1 MGPDRPASQLIG
13 MLTGAWVAQALCV
26 AAQLG
31 IADELQ
37 LGPKS
42 SEALAE
48 TTHTDASALYRLLR
62 TLASVGVFAEGE
74 DRAFGLT
81 PLAELLRSNTPN
93 SLRAFA
99 IMLGAEWHWRTWG
112 EALYSVRTGRP
123 AFDSIFGTPVFEY
136 YAEHPDAARVA
147 SEGLASRSRLENT
160 AIVAAYEFGVATSIV
175 DVGGGQGALL
185 LSILGANPGA
195 RGLLFERSQVIAMAR
210 SLVESA
216 GGAARCDLVPGD
228 FFTSVPAGHDVY
240 LLKKVIHDWD
250 DERAGM
256 ILRNCRVAMR
266 PGARLLVLETVVPSG
281 NEPSFA
287 KLLDLLMLVYAGGRE
302 RTAGEYRELL
312 GSAGFQLR
320 RVLPTASGLSVLEAV
335 PL

>member
-1 MGPDRPASQLIG
+1 MGPERPASQLIG

-26 AAQLG
+26 AAELG
-31 IADELQ
+31 IADELRN
-37 LGPKS
+37 GPKS

-48 TTHTDASALYRLLR
+48 TTHADASALYRLLR
-62 TLASVGVFAEGE
+62 TLASVGVFTEGK

-81 PLAELLRSNTPN
+81 PLAELLRSDAPN

-99 IMLGAEWHWRTWG
+99 IMVGAEWHWRTWG

-123 AFDSIFGTPVFEY
+123 AFDSIFGAPVFEY

-160 AIVAAYEFGVATSIV
+160 EIAAYEFGAAASIV

-210 SLVESA
+210 PLVESA

-240 LLKKVIHDWD
+240 LLNKVIHDWD
-250 DERAGM
+250 DGRAGM

-266 PGARLLVLETVVPSG
+266 AGARLLVLETIVPSG

-302 RTAGEYRELL
+302 RTEAEYRELL